1 MIDILPV
8 EILFADKFLI
18 KSFDKELFTSA
29 FPAQFTF
36 QEILLQLKNF
46 QLWSDSSGNKS
57 KKNFEGG
64 DLEQIR

>member
-1 MIDILPV
+1 MHRKT
-8 EILFADKFLI
+8 EI
-18 KSFDKELFTSA
+18 E
-29 FPAQFTF
+29 
-36 QEILLQLKNF
+36 EENF